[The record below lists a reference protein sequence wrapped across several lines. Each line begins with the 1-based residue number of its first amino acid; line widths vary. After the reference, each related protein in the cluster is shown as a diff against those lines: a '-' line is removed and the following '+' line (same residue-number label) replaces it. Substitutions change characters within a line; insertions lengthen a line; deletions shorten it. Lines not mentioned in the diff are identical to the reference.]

1 MHYIIKHF
9 QTKAC
14 DTIISIDAQHYRHGH
29 MIDSHYSSIMEAHNE
44 LTGNEDSIMHT
55 LNLVTAT
62 QVLLVAFGGAVV
74 SGRDPEKQVTIK
86 TLTKFT
92 KQNLI
97 YPMN

>member
-1 MHYIIKHF
+1 M
-9 QTKAC
+9 T
-14 DTIISIDAQHYRHGH
+14 
-29 MIDSHYSSIMEAHNE
+29 DSHYSSVMEAHNE

-74 SGRDPEKQVTIK
+74 SGRRYPEKQVTIK
-86 TLTKFT
+86 TRTKFT

-97 YPMN
+97 YLMN

>member
-1 MHYIIKHF
+1 MIKHF
-9 QTKAC
+9 QTKAWE
-14 DTIISIDAQHYRHGH
+14 TIIAIDAQQYRHGH
-29 MIDSHYSSIMEAHNE
+29 MIDSHYSSVMEAHNE

-74 SGRDPEKQVTIK
+74 SGRRNPEEQVTIK
-86 TLTKFT
+86 TRTKFT

-97 YPMN
+97 YLMN